1 MATKRLSIIVAILG
15 LAGCST
21 APIASSTYPTRL
33 YCPEGTFMICEAD
46 RARGCG
52 CGQLIV
58 LN

>member
-1 MATKRLSIIVAILG
+1 MATTRLLIIASILG

-21 APIASSTYPTRL
+21 APVASSTYPTRA
-33 YCPEGTFMICEAD
+33 YCPEGTYMICEAD